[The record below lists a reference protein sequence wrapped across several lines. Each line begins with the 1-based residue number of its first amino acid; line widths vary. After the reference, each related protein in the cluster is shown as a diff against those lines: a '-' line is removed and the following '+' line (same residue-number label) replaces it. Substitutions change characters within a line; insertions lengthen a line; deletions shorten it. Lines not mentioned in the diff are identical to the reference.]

1 MVLLLVILVLL
12 MLPAL
17 QQVSDRNQTFNFCIS
32 NLQQIGLAVHNY
44 HTARNGR
51 LPTGTVVRSA
61 KAPEDRLSHLVWLLP
76 YLNQELLYKEIDN
89 GQGWQSE
96 TNKPLVAQG
105 IGSYHCCAARHNSPG
120 LENLTDYVGIAG
132 IGADAAVLPAKHP
145 RAGIFGYDR
154 QLNVSDLADG
164 ASQTL
169 MFAEARKNNG
179 PWAAGG
185 RGTLHWI
192 DPAEAAPFHA
202 DGSFGSAHTIKPYSW
217 SRRQPVSNIVLADGS
232 VRAVS
237 AGISPEVLAALATVA
252 GGEAVPADW

>member
-1 MVLLLVILVLL
+1 VLILVVLGLLL
-12 MLPAL
+12 LPAL
-17 QQVSDRNQTFNFCIS
+17 QKVSDRNQTFNFCIS
-32 NLQQIGLAVHNY
+32 NLQQIGLAVHY
-44 HTARNGR
+44 YQTARKGK
-51 LPTGTVVRSA
+51 LPTGTIVGSA
-61 KAPEDRLSHLVWLLP
+61 KNYEDRLSHLVWLLP
-76 YLNQELLYKEIDN
+76 YLNHELLYKQLNVE
-89 GQGWQSE
+89 QGWESE
-96 TNKPLVAQG
+96 TNKPVVAQG
-105 IGSYHCCAARHNSPG
+105 IGSFHCYAARHNSPG
-120 LENLTDYVGIAG
+120 LESLTDYVGIAG
-132 IGADAAVLPAKHP
+132 VGEDAATLPAKHP
-145 RAGIFGYDR
+145 RAGVFGYDR

-169 MFAEARKNNG
+169 MFAETRKNNG

-237 AGISPEVLAALATVA
+237 ADISPEVLAALATVA